1 MVRVIDE
8 EFMVC
13 CDCIM
18 EIANGDLTGLAN
30 DPETEDE
37 RTRQIYQGLRQI
49 AEDGGYA
56 VAGDADKA
64 DEFSRYPC
72 ECCRDR
78 LAGSR
83 HHAVILANETITQED
98 IDAESRLHTL
108 VNYFTSHKDL
118 ARHAYLL
125 EEAIKPI
132 TLVIQE
138 YWEKKEQRND

>member
-1 MVRVIDE
+1 MVRIIDD

-13 CDCIM
+13 SDCIM
-18 EIANGDLTGLAN
+18 AIANGDLTGLAN

-37 RTRQIYQGLRQI
+37 RTRQINRGLEQI
-49 AEDGGYA
+49 AQDGGMP
-56 VAGDADKA
+56 VAGDFDKD

-72 ECCRDR
+72 ECCGER

-98 IDAESRLHTL
+98 IDAESRLDTL

-138 YWEKKEQRND
+138 YWERDKND

>member
-1 MVRVIDE
+1 MVRMIDD

-18 EIANGDLTGLAN
+18 AIANGDLTALAN

-37 RTRQIYQGLRQI
+37 RTRQIHQGLQEI
-49 AEDGGYA
+49 ADNGGYA
-56 VAGDADKA
+56 VAGDSDKY

-72 ECCRDR
+72 ECCGER

-98 IDAESRLHTL
+98 IAAESRLHTL

-138 YWEKKEQRND
+138 YWEKEERND